1 MHKRLLFVCLG
12 IFTGGKAIVRRSG
25 QPHHGID
32 VEQYRIK
39 QSSFYH
45 RPSSGQHTLG
55 VIDAFNPPRQHISF
69 YNNIATALVKE
80 VAPGTDFLIMGSSY
94 VDELGNAHVYVSQTL
109 NGMAIKAANIN
120 VNLRPNGS
128 VISYGDSFVRDLAPQ
143 HNPLAKR
150 DFISGLQAAEHI
162 TQKLQIPIK
171 VSGADIERLEGPETY
186 RITTSTNG
194 TGTLRAS
201 LQYVQANGVPKLSW
215 CVEVISKE
223 GWLETCVDANNPQEI
238 LAIVHPNHSAAN
250 GARYNVIAPP
260 GKDPSEAPSRLA
272 TEPIQAARG
281 WATESQGHLVLQG
294 NNARMLIEGQPAQ
307 IAAQGNTFNF
317 RYSEQAPSLESV
329 KACATN
335 AFYVVNDMHDI
346 MSTLGFTEESGNF
359 QATNYK
365 ANGRGAGDPV
375 VIDVVYS
382 SDMNAGPNFQASPDG
397 QSPRLNL
404 VLLTNDERA
413 RLPCM
418 DNFIVIHEFVHGV
431 SNRLTGGPDNPACL
445 TPVIISAWIG
455 RDPNGIRSHPYSTD
469 LKVNPL
475 TLEDLGYRQE
485 VHDAGEVW
493 CTMLNEVMWALIGV
507 MGRGNSTV
515 PELNEKGVATDGRFF
530 AVQLVMAGMKMQPCN
545 PGVFEARNAIM
556 DALESIA
563 GDKFSCAVWTAWAKR
578 GFGAGAQRG
587 QFVNDFTGHRVQIL
601 VLSQGR
607 KVRFRGHKV
616 RSRGRKVLSRG
627 RKVRILVLR
636 VHSLGRKVLSLGH
649 RVRILVLR
657 VHSLGRK
664 VRLPGLSPG
673 A

>member
-1 MHKRLLFVCLG
+1 M
-12 IFTGGKAIVRRSG
+12 
-25 QPHHGID
+25 
-32 VEQYRIK
+32 
-39 QSSFYH
+39 
-45 RPSSGQHTLG
+45 
-55 VIDAFNPPRQHISF
+55 
-69 YNNIATALVKE
+69 
-80 VAPGTDFLIMGSSY
+80 
-94 VDELGNAHVYVSQTL
+94 
-109 NGMAIKAANIN
+109 
-120 VNLRPNGS
+120 
-128 VISYGDSFVRDLAPQ
+128 
-143 HNPLAKR
+143 AKR

-418 DNFIVIHEFVHGV
+418 DNFIVIHEFVHGGKY
-431 SNRLTGGPDNPACL
+431 SDPSGQGGPRRLRCQL
-445 TPVIISAWIG
+445 C
-455 RDPNGIRSHPYSTD
+455 
-469 LKVNPL
+469 PL
-475 TLEDLGYRQE
+475 TS
-485 VHDAGEVW
+485 V
-493 CTMLNEVMWALIGV
+493 
-507 MGRGNSTV
+507 
-515 PELNEKGVATDGRFF
+515 
-530 AVQLVMAGMKMQPCN
+530 
-545 PGVFEARNAIM
+545 
-556 DALESIA
+556 
-563 GDKFSCAVWTAWAKR
+563 
-578 GFGAGAQRG
+578 
-587 QFVNDFTGHRVQIL
+587 
-601 VLSQGR
+601 
-607 KVRFRGHKV
+607 
-616 RSRGRKVLSRG
+616 
-627 RKVRILVLR
+627 
-636 VHSLGRKVLSLGH
+636 
-649 RVRILVLR
+649 
-657 VHSLGRK
+657 
-664 VRLPGLSPG
+664 
-673 A
+673 